1 MDIVDLARME
11 AALRRTPGLAAR
23 LFTEGERA
31 AGSEHIASAGSV
43 APADLLG
50 SPSWTA
56 SARSVASLAG
66 CFAAKEALAKVLGAP
81 PGLSWTD
88 AEVVRERSG
97 RPFLR
102 VRGTVAAAAAR
113 QGVTDWHLSISHDGG
128 MCVAMVVGE
137 RAADRAGPADRAE
150 LARSAAR

>member
-11 AALRRTPGLAAR
+11 TALRRTPRLAAR
-23 LFTEGERA
+23 LFTKGERA
-31 AGSEHIASAGSV
+31 AWDEHAV
-43 APADLLG
+43 
-50 SPSWTA
+50 
-56 SARSVASLAG
+56 SARSVDSLAG

-81 PGLSWTD
+81 AGLRWTD

-97 RPFLR
+97 RPRLH

-113 QGVTDWHLSISHDGG
+113 QGVTNWHLSISHDGG

-137 RAADRAGPADRAE
+137 HVPGRPERAVGRPARAERVELADRVEPARRAAR
-150 LARSAAR
+150 